1 MIKWNKH
8 RINGSYAHGLS
19 FGGYRVRQIPTRICI
34 SRERFETNI
43 IAGKPSSAVLC
54 CFKVSFTTKWKKKE
68 KSSNRLTAAILK
80 DFRLEN
86 MECCKYQLIFVTAEE
101 VLSKP
106 ILFCLK
112 IKKLFHLFTHRLYVF
127 CFCRM
132 TMLPVF
138 NLNHFDWLPTYFG
151 NAVTRNYSGGVLLFN
166 ILFG

>member
-1 MIKWNKH
+1 MEDIECGKYQLVFASAENVLKQILL
-8 RINGSYAHGLS
+8 RVNLRVQFFVASKYRLRPNG
-19 FGGYRVRQIPTRICI
+19 R
-34 SRERFETNI
+34 
-43 IAGKPSSAVLC
+43 
-54 CFKVSFTTKWKKKE
+54 KKE

-80 DFRLEN
+80 DFRSEN
-86 MECCKYQLIFVTAEE
+86 MECSKYQLIFVTAEE

-112 IKKLFHLFTHRLYVF
+112 IKNCFTFSLIGSMCV

-138 NLNHFDWLPTYFG
+138 NHFDWLPSHFG